1 MLGSS
6 TSYRWTKATAF
17 PVVPTPVDS
26 LPRGGGSLLQGI
38 VICNKTWA
46 HHYTSK
52 VYRQLWCGEG
62 KGILHLSRPKFGSA
76 SKVSWPFYRIS
87 EVFLDINL
95 QYERRSINSSHYC
108 EPTIIAN
115 WQKYGTSQYEKSFL
129 CMTVPDLIP
138 HSKHIKTREFIQD
151 SIGTPSWKS
160 WLVTMWLSRVRSPE
174 RETWRT

>member
-1 MLGSS
+1 MTLVTAMLGSS

-46 HHYTSK
+46 HHYTPK

-115 WQKYGTSQYEKSFL
+115 WQKIWDFPIREVISL
-129 CMTVPDLIP
+129 HDCARP
-138 HSKHIKTREFIQD
+138 HSTLQTH
-151 SIGTPSWKS
+151 
-160 WLVTMWLSRVRSPE
+160 
-174 RETWRT
+174 